1 MTDRTFA
8 RLKPEKLDELAE
20 AGYRRRRDGDLAR
33 AFAEAREETRPEPRR
48 LPARR
53 PVFLL
58 AAGAIAAVTAGAVVV
73 STGVLTGTPPAQ
85 VPPPGTSQVATGEAG
100 ASPTAKIDARTFL
113 LAAAD
118 TALREKPGSGSYWY
132 VRQRTASPTG
142 YWPKK
147 FWDGVAKLQR
157 QEQAEIDRTGAKD
170 DELVAINEKYNKK
183 LAELRESVYP
193 DGPPFKAYVVETE
206 EQWRPKQAG
215 GTNRTKRSDREVVF
229 PTPQDEAEWRRL
241 GSPKLLDDRSQSVDD
256 TLPRPLSISN
266 MDITLQNVGD
276 LPTSKK
282 ALAARLRAQF
292 DRLPDD
298 DKEFDLYLWQTA
310 VDLMTAP
317 TSPGTRAAVF
327 RILADQPGIR
337 SGGEVK
343 DAAGREGVSVAV
355 DSDDGYEFRL
365 VVDEDTA
372 ELLEYAVAEKG
383 EDATRVTF
391 EELGWTDK
399 LGRRPQS

>member
-8 RLKPEKLDELAE
+8 RLKPDKLDELAE

-33 AFAEAREETRPEPRR
+33 AFAEARTETRPRR
-48 LPARR
+48 APARR

-58 AAGAIAAVTAGAVVV
+58 AAGATAAVTAGAVAV

-85 VPPPGTSQVATGEAG
+85 VPSPGTPQVATGEAG
-100 ASPTAKIDARTFL
+100 ASPTATIDARTFL

-118 TALREKPGSGSYWY
+118 TALREQPGSGSYWY
-132 VRQRTASPTG
+132 VRQRTTSPTG
-142 YWPKK
+142 YWPKE

-183 LAELRESVYP
+183 LAELRESIYP
-193 DGPPFKAYVVETE
+193 DGPPFTAYVVETE
-206 EQWRPKQAG
+206 ELWRAKRAG
-215 GTNRTKRSDREVVF
+215 GTNRTKHTGRKVVF

-241 GSPKLLDDRSQSVDD
+241 GSPKLLQDRSQSVDD

-282 ALAARLRAQF
+282 ALAARLRAAF

-317 TSPGTRAAVF
+317 ASPGTRAAVF

-383 EDATRVTF
+383 EDTTRVTF

-399 LGRRPQS
+399 LGDRPQN